1 MKFTFSWLR
10 QHLDTD
16 RPLAELAERLTMLGL
31 EVEGIHDP
39 AKELAGFTVAR
50 IAEAV
55 QHPNA
60 DRLRV
65 CTVETGSATLQV
77 VCGAPNAR
85 AGIKVI
91 LAQPGTVIPATS
103 EALKKGAIRGV
114 ESQGMLCSWRE
125 LAMGEDH
132 EGIAELDPD
141 APVGAPLTDVLPV
154 DPVVEIS
161 LTPNRPDCLGVRGIA
176 RDLAAAGMGRLKPL
190 EVAPVPG
197 AFASP
202 IKVTLDFSPDKADA
216 CPLFAGRYVRGVKN
230 GESPQWLKDRLTAIG
245 LRPISALV
253 DITNFFTYDL
263 ARPLH
268 VFDADKVKG
277 NIHARLARPSETLRG
292 LNGKDYT
299 LNPDVTVIADD
310 AGPEGLAGVMGGEP
324 SGVSEATV
332 NVFLECALFDPLRTA
347 ATGRALTIESDAR
360 HRFERHVD
368 PAFCVPGME
377 LATRMILDL
386 CGGEASV
393 PEIAGREPDWRRSIV
408 LRPERVEQMSGL
420 SIPLAE
426 IERILIALGCT
437 VAAHDA
443 GLRADPP
450 SWRADLV
457 EEYDLVEEVI
467 RVHGYDHLPL
477 TPLPREPMPK
487 PVLTPAQRRTGFVRR
502 HLATRGM
509 VEAITWSFMPAALAE
524 RFGGGQA
531 ALILSNP
538 ISADLDAM
546 RPSILPNLIAAAGR
560 NADRGMRDVALFEI
574 GAQFEG
580 DRPADQRQVAAGLR
594 AGRTALRHWAD
605 APRPVDLFDAKAD
618 MQAALAAAGISAES
632 LQTSR
637 EAPGWYHPGR
647 SGALKQGPKVLGW
660 FGEIHPAILAAMDV
674 KGPMV
679 GFELFLDQVPLPK
692 ARATKAKPMLRL
704 SPFQPVE
711 RDFAFV
717 VDRTVEAE
725 KLIRAAKGA
734 DRTLVAEVTVFDAY
748 EGDKLPEGKKSL
760 AVAVTLQPTERTLT
774 DADIEAVSAK
784 IVAAVGKATGGTL
797 RA

>member
-1 MKFTFSWLR
+1 
-10 QHLDTD
+10 
-16 RPLAELAERLTMLGL
+16 
-31 EVEGIHDP
+31 
-39 AKELAGFTVAR
+39 
-50 IAEAV
+50 
-55 QHPNA
+55 
-60 DRLRV
+60 
-65 CTVETGSATLQV
+65 
-77 VCGAPNAR
+77 
-85 AGIKVI
+85 
-91 LAQPGTVIPATS
+91 
-103 EALKKGAIRGV
+103 
-114 ESQGMLCSWRE
+114 MLCSWRE

-141 APVGAPLTDVLPV
+141 APVGVPLTSILPV

-176 RDLAAAGMGRLKPL
+176 RDLAAAGMGKLKPL
-190 EVAPVPG
+190 EVVPVPG
-197 AFASP
+197 KFGSP
-202 IKVTLDFSPDKADA
+202 IKVTLDFPPDKADA

-277 NIHARLARPSETLRG
+277 DIHARLARPGETLLG

-299 LNPDVTVIADD
+299 LNTEVTVIADD
-310 AGPEGLAGVMGGEP
+310 AGPDGLGGVMGGEP
-324 SGVSEATV
+324 TGVTAETV
-332 NVFLECALFDPLRTA
+332 NVFIESALFDPLRTA
-347 ATGRALTIESDAR
+347 ATGRALAIESDAR

-368 PAFCVPGME
+368 PGFCIPGME
-377 LATRMILDL
+377 LATQMILDL
-386 CGGEASV
+386 CGGEASEPV
-393 PEIAGREPDWRRSIV
+393 IAGQVPDWHRAIV

-420 SIPLAE
+420 TIPLPE
-426 IERILIALGCT
+426 IEAILAGLGCT
-437 VAAHDA
+437 IAEHGA
-443 GLRADPP
+443 GLLVNPP

-477 TPLPREPMPK
+477 TPLPRQPMPK
-487 PVLTPAQRRTGFVRR
+487 PVLTPAQRRTQFVRR
-502 HLATRGM
+502 QLAAGSM
-509 VEAITWSFMPAALAE
+509 VEAVTWAFMPAALAA
-524 RFGGGQA
+524 RFGGGQPE
-531 ALILSNP
+531 LVLSNP

-560 NADRGMRDVALFEI
+560 NADRGLRDVALFEI

-580 DRPADQRQVAAGLR
+580 DRPENQRQVAAGLR
-594 AGRTALRHWAD
+594 AGRTGDRHWAQ
-605 APRPVDLFDAKAD
+605 APRPVDAFDAKAD
-618 MQAALAAAGISAES
+618 ILSALTAAGTSTDS
-632 LQTSR
+632 LQTTR
-637 EAPGWYHPGR
+637 EAPAWYHPGR

-692 ARATKAKPMLRL
+692 ARPTKAKPTLKL
-704 SPFQPVE
+704 SQFQAVE

-717 VDRTVEAE
+717 VDRAVEAE
-725 KLIRAAKGA
+725 KLAKAAKGA
-734 DRTLVAEVTVFDAY
+734 DKALITDVGIFDLY

-760 AVAVTLQPTERTLT
+760 AIAVTLQPTERTLT

-784 IVAAVGKATGGTL
+784 IVAAVGKATGGVL
-797 RA
+797 RG